1 MGGVLIL
8 PSREMYTHL
17 TDRVGN
23 YRELSPYFD
32 VWRKANYPIKQ
43 GFLSVTEIE
52 HDSLTDDKSLQNQEG
67 H

>member
-1 MGGVLIL
+1 MLIL

-43 GFLSVTEIE
+43 GFLAVIEIE
-52 HDSLTDDKSLQNQEG
+52 HDKLSDD
-67 H
+67 